1 MHKLDRILGQIK
13 FNHWA
18 PGFEWWGVYQARVPG
33 RRVPGRV
40 PAYLCN
46 ISYAS
51 PSSKVTTP
59 ARSGDLFHS
68 DSDQIYI
75 YILCTHPYGI
85 VTHMRSHQ
93 WGQCTLRPNQL
104 FQMDGLGVRDCSIF
118 GLKEPGATSGS
129 FANAIHAPQGRR
141 NRMFGCVQRIHF

>member
-1 MHKLDRILGQIK
+1 MGRWCEDYTLSLTPCPEGIPSEPGLDRSESLALSNGSGASTLDAQAGPHPGQIK

-75 YILCTHPYGI
+75 YIYYVHI
-85 VTHMRSHQ
+85 
-93 WGQCTLRPNQL
+93 
-104 FQMDGLGVRDCSIF
+104 
-118 GLKEPGATSGS
+118 
-129 FANAIHAPQGRR
+129 
-141 NRMFGCVQRIHF
+141 RME